1 MSKRK
6 LSYYFQLLWHG
17 REVKYQ
23 LNEKVMDLRLFMWN
37 NKFSGLMIAVIR
49 GLTSISAIEKSWL
62 PVRRD
67 VPRAPGLGLM
77 LEEVGLNAHLTAK
90 SVSF

>member
-1 MSKRK
+1 
-6 LSYYFQLLWHG
+6 
-17 REVKYQ
+17 
-23 LNEKVMDLRLFMWN
+23 
-37 NKFSGLMIAVIR
+37 MIAVIR